1 MDFFTKKKQIW
12 LNKAHQNLKLLQT
25 AKEAYARLDGSN
37 QLVIFYESDKVN
49 PKVLN
54 ALAAQT
60 YKITCYEPYPR
71 EFAQCC
77 LDLAKFYQLDI
88 DYTAASFLV
97 ERLGHDLFKIDSEL
111 KNLSL
116 IFANK
121 KVEASEL
128 AEALGSLREDHAF
141 KLEDFLLKKQY
152 AKALQLLDE
161 LVKRGGKSSGSF
173 RHTICTL
180 P

>member
-1 MDFFTKKKQIW
+1 MAQQDGYAIESYQAEQLDLSSLYEIVEQDGLFTKK
-12 LNKAHQNLKLLQT
+12 ANLAEQSASEFKLLQT

-60 YKITCYEPYPR
+60 HKITCYEPYPR

-111 KNLSL
+111 K
-116 IFANK
+116 K
-121 KVEASEL
+121 SEPH
-128 AEALGSLREDHAF
+128 LR
-141 KLEDFLLKKQY
+141 K
-152 AKALQLLDE
+152 
-161 LVKRGGKSSGSF
+161 
-173 RHTICTL
+173 
-180 P
+180 